1 MSDEGKKDDR
11 EKTRLDLISP
21 WAMEGL
27 GQVLT
32 YGARKY
38 DDNNWRKGMKWSRL
52 LGAAKRHLAEF
63 EKGVDIDP
71 ESGMPH
77 IDHAMACIHFLSE
90 YQKLSNGTDDRWSK
104 DLPGED
110 TLVQK
115 IRDFWDSPA
124 PINWGDSVISTST
137 SQPQSPSPRR
147 RRRKLQRR

>member
-52 LGAAKRHLAEF
+52 IGAAKRHLAEF

-90 YQKLSNGTDDRWSK
+90 YQKLTNGTDDRWGK
-104 DLPGED
+104 DLPAED
-110 TLVQK
+110 TLVKK
-115 IRDFWDSPA
+115 IKEFWDCPPVS
-124 PINWGDSVISTST
+124 WGAEVISTST
-137 SQPQSPSPRR
+137 LPPQSPSPRR